1 MNKYNY
7 ELQVFKRASV
17 CRNFELE
24 VYKNLKNKKIMVL
37 GLAFK
42 PDTDDV
48 RESVAIKIINK
59 LICEDAIIFAH
70 DPMANENFKDVI
82 PENNQLHY
90 IDKWE
95 KKLESVDS
103 IVLLTKWNQYN
114 NLLLDK
120 NHNKMAGKVIIDAR
134 RMFNP
139 EDFQNSSYLTIG
151 RS

>member
-1 MNKYNY
+1 
-7 ELQVFKRASV
+7 
-17 CRNFELE
+17 
-24 VYKNLKNKKIMVL
+24 MVL

-59 LICEDAIIFAH
+59 LICENAIIFAH
-70 DPMANENFKDVI
+70 DPMANKNFKDVI

-95 KKLESVDS
+95 NKLES
-103 IVLLTKWNQYN
+103 INALVLLTKWDEYN

-120 NHNKMAGKVIIDAR
+120 NHKIMTGKVIIDAR

-139 EDFQNSSYLTIG
+139 EDFQDSSYLTIG